1 MKTLIVIAAFMVPQ
15 FNDMMQPGSSI
26 RGYVVDEGTQKLLP
40 GVRVQVATGAS
51 DETTNS
57 GRFFIILPPSIKP
70 GDSLVLITARR
81 NYRTGQLRI
90 NVPSNPESDPIRI
103 SMRPVSA
110 GSRQPATPK
119 LAIDPRKMVAA
130 LKANPEVVRAAL
142 DNRDVTERDRNLK
155 DDEIFAYLDTVSLQA
170 VTLAN
175 IWEDALKDLAQAQLE
190 DDESR
195 YRRLLEKYNLHPP
208 NVPWFSSLVEFYKL
222 MPETVNGRLSDQW
235 TRRLTSTLESL
246 IQYRMTTRRII
257 ESLRIQSEGSE
268 GFINKR
274 SSTQDLKELSRTI
287 ELLYGEAAAL
297 DVLAKAVRF
306 VKPTRR
312 IPDIPRNRSRSNMT
326 RIVTKR
332 VVTAPRP

>member
-1 MKTLIVIAAFMVPQ
+1 MKTLIVIAALMLPQ
-15 FNDMMQPGSSI
+15 FNDVMQRQSSI
-26 RGYVVDEGTQKLLP
+26 RGYVIEEGTQKLLP
-40 GVRVQVATGAS
+40 GVKVQVATGAS

-110 GSRQPATPK
+110 GSRQSAKPK
-119 LAIDPRKMVAA
+119 IAIDPRKMVAA

-142 DNRDVTERDRNLK
+142 DNFGGPEGDRNLK
-155 DDEIFAYLDTVSLQA
+155 DDEIFAYLDTISWHA
-170 VTLAN
+170 VMLAN
-175 IWEDALKDLAQAQLE
+175 IWEDVLKDLAQAQLE

-222 MPETVNGRLSDQW
+222 LPETVNGRLSAEW
-235 TRRLTSTLESL
+235 TRRLTSTLEGL
-246 IQYRMTTRRII
+246 IRHRSTTRRII
-257 ESLRIQSEGSE
+257 EDLGKQSEGSE

-297 DVLAKAVRF
+297 DVLAKAVRL

-312 IPDIPRNRSRSNMT
+312 IPATPSNRRLN
-326 RIVTKR
+326 
-332 VVTAPRP
+332 